1 MTIHTQD
8 AALQGGSKS
17 DSDEESLLEM
27 ESVTKHFPV
36 KTGFLADIFG
46 TDYVHA
52 VDDVSFDLDRK
63 ETLAIVGES
72 GCGKS
77 TLARTIVQL
86 EDPTD
91 GSIRFKGQELTDLSS
106 REIRSLRQDMQMMF
120 QDPKSSLNPRMTVG
134 SIIEEPMKA
143 HDLPRID
150 GSATDAAPESLDEEL
165 VADEGV
171 SKSSYRETRARELL
185 DLVGLSPDAYAR
197 YPHEFSG
204 GQQQRI
210 NLARALSTNPDLIIF
225 DEPVSA
231 LDVSVQ
237 AQVLNKIQEI
247 QAQMDL
253 TYLVISHDMGVV
265 RYIAD
270 RVAVMY
276 LGHLVELGEAEE
288 VFENPQHPYTDGL
301 LKAIPRPDPRKR
313 GTRNSLEGEVPSPE
327 DPPSGCRFRTRCPEL
342 IQPGVGEATL
352 EGLSESVAQ
361 ARLDTYEMDD
371 EKWKSTLRFLRA
383 VERREFTSEDADHLE
398 QEYFP
403 EGIPSGEPGDVVS
416 EALTLVQKGDIE
428 TAATLLMN
436 TFEENSI
443 CALERPEYTV
453 EAEIE
458 GEEHLACCHHCRSQ

>member
-1 MTIHTQD
+1 MTNIQD
-8 AALQGGSKS
+8 STSKHS
-17 DSDEESLLEM
+17 SAPDPTGDPLLEM
-27 ESVTKHFPV
+27 AGVTKHFPV
-36 KTGFLADIFG
+36 KTGFIADILG
-46 TDYVHA
+46 TEYVHA
-52 VDDVSFDLDRK
+52 VDDVSFTLNRG
-63 ETLAIVGES
+63 ETLAVVGES

-77 TLARTIVQL
+77 TLARTILQL
-86 EDPTD
+86 EQATD
-91 GSIRFKGQELTDLSS
+91 GSIQFKGQELTELSD
-106 REIRSLRQDMQMMF
+106 RKIRSLRQDMQMVF
-120 QDPKSSLNPRMTVG
+120 QDPKSSLNPRMSVG

-143 HDLPRID
+143 HDLPYRN
-150 GSATDAAPESLDEEL
+150 ATDSADSPGDVDEEL
-165 VADEGV
+165 VADETTGT
-171 SKSSYRETRARELL
+171 SEFRRERARELL
-185 DLVGLSPDAYAR
+185 DLVGLSPDSYSR

-247 QAQMDL
+247 QVRMDI

-288 VFENPQHPYTDGL
+288 VFENPQHPYTEGL
-301 LKAIPRPDPRKR
+301 LEAIPRPDPRKR
-313 GTRNSLEGEVPSPE
+313 GARNSLAGEVPSPE

-342 IQPGVGEATL
+342 IQPGIGQTTP
-352 EGLSESVAQ
+352 EGVPERVAE
-361 ARLDTYEMDD
+361 ARLDTYGMTD
-371 EKWKSTLRFLRA
+371 EKWQSTLRFLRA
-383 VERREFTSEDADHLE
+383 VERREFTSEDADHLT

-403 EGIPSGEPGDVVS
+403 EGVPSGEPGDVVS
-416 EALTLVQKGDIE
+416 EALTLVQEGDAE
-428 TAATLLMN
+428 AATTLLTN

-443 CALERPEYTV
+443 CALERPQYTV

-458 GEEHLACCHHCRSQ
+458 GGEHLACCHHCRSG